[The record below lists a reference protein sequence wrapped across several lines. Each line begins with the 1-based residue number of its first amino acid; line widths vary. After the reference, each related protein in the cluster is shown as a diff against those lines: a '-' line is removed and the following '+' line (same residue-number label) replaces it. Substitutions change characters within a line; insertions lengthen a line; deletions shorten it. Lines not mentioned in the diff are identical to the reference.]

1 MKKKKEIENKN
12 YIEHFGEIYVSEEIA
27 KLLRELGFD
36 WKCSYQFIDGK
47 IIEMLSSYSNSQM
60 CPEHFA
66 APKIYDAQRWMRE
79 VLHIHIE
86 VVIGDHAKDW
96 GYYYFI
102 NIHEPDKMP
111 PINGV
116 PKMSKF
122 YQDFESYEDALSDA
136 MRKCL
141 IERKVISS
149 MSAEDWVTEANIEA
163 ACDDIN

>member
-1 MKKKKEIENKN
+1 MKKKN
-12 YIEHFGEIYVSEEIA
+12 YIEYLGEVYVSEEIA

-66 APKIYDAQRWMRE
+66 APKIYDAQKWMRE

-96 GYYYFI
+96 GYYYYT
-102 NIHEPDKMP
+102 NIHEPDEMP
-111 PINGV
+111 PINGI
-116 PKMSKF
+116 PKSSR
-122 YQDFESYEDALSDA
+122 YFEEFKSYE
-136 MRKCL
+136 
-141 IERKVISS
+141 
-149 MSAEDWVTEANIEA
+149 EA
-163 ACDDIN
+163 